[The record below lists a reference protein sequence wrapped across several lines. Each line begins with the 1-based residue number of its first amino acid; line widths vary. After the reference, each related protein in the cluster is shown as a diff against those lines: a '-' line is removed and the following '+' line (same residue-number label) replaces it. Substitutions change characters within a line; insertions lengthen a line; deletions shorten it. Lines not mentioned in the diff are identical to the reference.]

1 MNAVSRVLVIG
12 AGPVGNALTVLLRR
26 GGIEVDLVE
35 KDPRWA
41 TLGAGIT
48 LPHNALRV
56 LHEVGVLDEV
66 LEHGAPEPHTHGV
79 PLPQSHGGSSPS
91 SVAGTPLVDCGLYRP
106 KLQEILIAAVRAS
119 GANIRLGTT
128 AHSLEQSGSP
138 GDADG
143 EHVRVSFTDG
153 TSGRYDLVVG
163 ADGMRSATRSM
174 IGIDV
179 EPTPM
184 GIGVWRVYT
193 RRPASVRG
201 FKMYRRGPCHV
212 AGIRPTSSDHLYAYL
227 VEDARIPAPSPDER
241 VDIAREL
248 LAGYGAE
255 WQEWRDIRESITSPE
270 QIDCRRFSHLL
281 VDRPWHRGRVVLIGD
296 AAHSHPPTLTQGAAM
311 GLEDAS
317 VLAELLTT
325 HEHLD
330 QDLLDAFTE
339 RRFGRVSAVVD
350 ASIRLAEMNR
360 GGAPDGDWT
369 ALWNRMMQLVA
380 SPA

>member
-12 AGPVGNALTVLLRR
+12 GGPVGNALTVLLRR

-56 LHEVGVLDEV
+56 LNEVGVLDAV

-79 PLPQSHGGSSPS
+79 PQPGHDGSSPS
-91 SVAGTPLVDCGLYRP
+91 FVSETPLVDCGLYRP
-106 KLQEILIAAVRAS
+106 KLQEILIDAVRAS
-119 GANIRLGTT
+119 GADVRLGTT
-128 AHSLEQSGSP
+128 AVSLEQSGTP
-138 GDADG
+138 GAAWGDD
-143 EHVRVSFTDG
+143 VQVSFTDG
-153 TSGRYDLVVG
+153 TSSRYDLVVG
-163 ADGMRSATRSM
+163 ADGMHSATRSM
-174 IGIDV
+174 LGIDLQ
-179 EPTPM
+179 PTPM
-184 GIGVWRVYT
+184 GIGAWRIYT

-201 FKMYRRGPCHV
+201 FKMYRSGPCHV
-212 AGIRPTSSDHLYAYL
+212 AGIRPTSRDHLYAYL
-227 VEDARIPAPSPDER
+227 VEDARIPDPPREDR
-241 VDIAREL
+241 VEVAREL
-248 LAGYGAE
+248 LAGYGE
-255 WQEWRDIRESITSPE
+255 WQEWRDIRESLTSPE

-330 QDLLDAFTE
+330 AGVLDAFTE

-350 ASIRLAEMNR
+350 ASVRLADMNR
-360 GGAPDGDWT
+360 GGAPDGEWT
-369 ALWNRMMQLVA
+369 ALWDQMMQLVA
-380 SPA
+380 APA